1 MNWNSRNTEKKET
14 GEQQGKSGKKKHS
27 DQKTN
32 RNILGM
38 TYLVVLLFVGMLG
51 YFGYFLQIKSEQI
64 INNSYN
70 SRLDS
75 FSDRVVRGQILSN
88 DGTILAQTM
97 IAEDGQ
103 EIRNYPYGP
112 LFSHVVGYSSKTKGK
127 TGIEAL
133 GNFYML
139 TSHVNLLEQTVNEL
153 SDKKNLGD
161 HLYTTLDLELQKI
174 AYDALGDR
182 RGAVVVMKPDTGQI
196 LAMVSKPD
204 YDPNTLET
212 NWESLVSEEN
222 DQAQL
227 LNRATQGLYPPG
239 STFKIVTLLEYM
251 REYPENY
258 RDFTFDC
265 DGHYEAGEYDIRC
278 YHETAHGHQDLDLGF
293 ANSCNGVFAS
303 LGQELDLNRLKH
315 TTQSLLF
322 EKELPLTLPYK
333 KSRYT
338 MEEGAE
344 LWEILQTS
352 IGQGNTQLTPMH
364 NAMIMSAIANGGIL
378 MTPYLMEHVENAGGE
393 TIKKF
398 MPESYGSL
406 MSAQEAGVLTEFLTG
421 VVTTGT
427 GSAVRTDAYTV
438 AGKTGSAEFE
448 AGKES
453 HAWFVG
459 FAPVE
464 NPQLVVSVL
473 VEEGGSGGKAA
484 APVARSIFDAYFSR

>member
-1 MNWNSRNTEKKET
+1 M
-14 GEQQGKSGKKKHS
+14 
-27 DQKTN
+27 
-32 RNILGM
+32 
-38 TYLVVLLFVGMLG
+38 
-51 YFGYFLQIKSEQI
+51 
-64 INNSYN
+64 
-70 SRLDS
+70 
-75 FSDRVVRGQILSN
+75 
-88 DGTILAQTM
+88 
-97 IAEDGQ
+97 
-103 EIRNYPYGP
+103 
-112 LFSHVVGYSSKTKGK
+112 
-127 TGIEAL
+127 
-133 GNFYML
+133 
-139 TSHVNLLEQTVNEL
+139 
-153 SDKKNLGD
+153 
-161 HLYTTLDLELQKI
+161 YTTLDLELQKI

-398 MPESYGSL
+398 MPGSYGSL

-484 APVARSIFDAYFSR
+484 APVARSIFDAYFFR

>member
-1 MNWNSRNTEKKET
+1 MNWSSKKGEKKD
-14 GEQQGKSGKKKHS
+14 QN
-27 DQKTN
+27 QKTN
-32 RNILGM
+32 QNILGM
-38 TYLVVLLFVGMLG
+38 TYLVVLIFAGILV
-51 YFGYFLQIKSEQI
+51 YFAYFLQIESEQV

-75 FSDRVVRGQILSN
+75 FSDRVVRGEILAN
-88 DGTILAQTM
+88 DGSILAQTLT
-97 IAEDGQ
+97 AEDGT
-103 EIRNYPYGP
+103 ETRNYPYGR
-112 LFSHVVGYSSKTKGK
+112 LFSHVVGYSSRTKGK

-161 HLYTTLDLELQKI
+161 YLYTTLDLELQQT

-182 RGAVVVMKPDTGQI
+182 KGAVVVMKPDTGQI

-204 YDPNTLET
+204 YDPNTLE
-212 NWESLVSEEN
+212 NDWESLVSGDN

-251 REYPENY
+251 RENPEHY
-258 RDFTFDC
+258 REYTFDC
-265 DGHYEAGEYDIRC
+265 DGHYEAGEYDIQC
-278 YHETAHGHQDLDLGF
+278 YHENAHGHQDLALGF

-303 LGQELDLNRLKH
+303 LGQQLDLTGLKH
-315 TTQSLLF
+315 TAQNLLF
-322 EKELPLTLPYK
+322 GKELPVPIPYS

-338 MEEGAE
+338 MSEGAD

-352 IGQGNTQLTPMH
+352 IGQGNTQITPMH
-364 NAMIMSAIANGGIL
+364 NALIMSAIANGGTL
-378 MTPYLMEHVENAGGE
+378 MTPYLMDHVENVGGE
-393 TIKKF
+393 TVKEF
-398 MPESYGSL
+398 MPKAWGTL
-406 MSAQEAGVLTEFLTG
+406 MSAEEAGALTEFLRE
-421 VVTTGT
+421 VVTVGT

-448 AGKES
+448 TGKES

-459 FAPVE
+459 FAPAE

-484 APVARSIFDAYFSR
+484 APIARSIFDVYFSR

>member
-1 MNWNSRNTEKKET
+1 MNWNGRNTEKKET
-14 GEQQGKSGKKKHS
+14 HENKKKLKKQGHP
-27 DQKTN
+27 DQKAN
-32 RNILGM
+32 RSILVM
-38 TYLVVLLFVGMLG
+38 TYLVVLLFVCMTG
-51 YFGYFLQIKSEQI
+51 YFCYFLQVKSEQI

-75 FSDRVVRGQILSN
+75 FSDRVVRGRILSN
-88 DGTILAQTM
+88 DGSILAQTVT
-97 IAEDGQ
+97 AEDGT
-103 EIRNYPYGP
+103 ETRNYPYGS

-133 GNFYML
+133 GNFYIL
-139 TSHVNLLEQTVNEL
+139 TSHVNLLEQMVNEL

-161 HLYTTLDLELQKI
+161 HLYTTLDLELQKA
-174 AYDALGDR
+174 AYDALGDH

-204 YDPNTLET
+204 YDPNTLED
-212 NWESLVSEEN
+212 NWASLVSEDNGE
-222 DQAQL
+222 ARL

-239 STFKIVTLLEYM
+239 STFKIVTLLEYI
-251 REYPENY
+251 RENPETY

-265 DGHYEAGEYDIRC
+265 DGRYEAGEYDIRC
-278 YHETAHGHQDLDLGF
+278 YHETAHGHQDLALGF
-293 ANSCNGVFAS
+293 ANSCNGIFADI
-303 LGQELDLNRLKH
+303 GQGMDLNRLSL
-315 TTQSLLF
+315 TTRSLLF
-322 EKELPLTLPYK
+322 GQELPLLLPYK
-333 KSRYT
+333 KSSYT
-338 MEEGAE
+338 MTQKSD
-344 LWEILQTS
+344 LWEILQTA
-352 IGQGNTQLTPMH
+352 IGQGNTQITPMH

-378 MTPYLMEHVENAGGE
+378 MAPYLMEHVENAGGE

-406 MSAQEAGVLTEFLTG
+406 MSAEEAGILTEFLTG

-427 GSAVRTDAYTV
+427 GSAVRTDAYTA
-438 AGKTGSAEFE
+438 AGKTGSAEFDT
-448 AGKES
+448 GKES

-484 APVARSIFDAYFSR
+484 APVARKIFDTYFSR